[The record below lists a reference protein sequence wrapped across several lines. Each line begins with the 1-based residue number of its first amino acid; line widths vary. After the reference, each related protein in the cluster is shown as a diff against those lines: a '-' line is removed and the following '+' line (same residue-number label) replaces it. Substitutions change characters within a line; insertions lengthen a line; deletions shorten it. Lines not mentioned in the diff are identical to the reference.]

1 MRQQLAEANKRR
13 FERRRVN
20 SASRLSCRGRVAPWR
35 YPTRSF
41 RSAMDLICRRT
52 VLRIIRTYTFSLTEA
67 VRTYIVSTRKI
78 VNSHTQQVVIGLL
91 AERTTGERRVAL
103 IPSDIKRLLSKAKFL
118 VESGAGHEAGF
129 EDNAYVDAGALIA
142 DSQDILEKSDVVLKV
157 RPPAVDEV
165 PRAGCI
171 LVSLGGHDSDLGDRL
186 RKRSVI
192 HLALERIPRTTRAQA
207 MDVLSS
213 QASIAGYASV
223 LEGARA
229 LRVLLPM
236 LTTAAGTIRPARM
249 IALGAGVAGLQAIA
263 SARRLG
269 AVVHGFDVREAA
281 REQVESLGAKFLSV
295 AADVGAGEIAGG
307 YAREQSSDQQ
317 ALLRRALS
325 THLATM
331 QLVITTAQIP
341 GRPAPLLIDHETLRM
356 MQPGSVI
363 VDLAAETGGNCE
375 VTRPDQT
382 VTVMG
387 IRILGPTDLPSLMAT
402 DASRMFSGNIRTLL
416 THLLGESGQ
425 LNLDA
430 SDPISGALL
439 AGQNV
444 ARESVA
450 AA

>member
-1 MRQQLAEANKRR
+1 
-13 FERRRVN
+13 
-20 SASRLSCRGRVAPWR
+20 
-35 YPTRSF
+35 
-41 RSAMDLICRRT
+41 MDT
-52 VLRIIRTYTFSLTEA
+52 
-67 VRTYIVSTRKI
+67 
-78 VNSHTQQVVIGLL
+78 HTQQVVIGVP
-91 AERTTGERRVAL
+91 AERATGERRVAL
-103 IPSDIKRLLSKAKFL
+103 IPSDIKRLLSKAQFI
-118 VESGAGHEAGF
+118 VESGAGREAGF
-129 EDNAYVDAGALIA
+129 DDNAYVNAGARIA
-142 DSQDILEKSDVVLKV
+142 DSRDILEKCDVVLKV

-165 PRAGCI
+165 PRAGRI
-171 LVSLGGHDSDLGDRL
+171 LVSLGGRDSDLGDRL

-192 HLALERIPRTTRAQA
+192 HLALERVPRTARAQA

-213 QASIAGYASV
+213 QASIAGYAAV

-229 LRVLLPM
+229 LGVLLPM
-236 LTTAAGTIRPARM
+236 LITAAGTIRPARM

-269 AVVHGFDVREAA
+269 AVVHGFDVRAAA

-295 AADVGAGEIAGG
+295 DAGVGAGESAGG

-317 ALLRRALS
+317 AVLRRALS

-341 GRPAPLLIDHETLRM
+341 GRPAPMLIDRETLKT

-375 VTRPDQT
+375 VTRPDQM
-382 VTVMG
+382 VTVSG
-387 IRILGPTDLPSLMAT
+387 VRILGPTDLPSLMAT
-402 DASRMFSGNIRTLL
+402 DASRMFSGNIRALL
-416 THLLGESGQ
+416 AYLLDESGR
-425 LNLDA
+425 LNLDV

-444 ARESVA
+444 ARASVA